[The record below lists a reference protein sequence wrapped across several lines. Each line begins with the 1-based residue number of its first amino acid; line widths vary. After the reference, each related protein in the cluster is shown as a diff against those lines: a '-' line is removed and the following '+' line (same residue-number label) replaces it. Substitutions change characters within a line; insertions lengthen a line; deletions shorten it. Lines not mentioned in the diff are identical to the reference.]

1 MTSVTIFLAANGNG
15 KRERRPWRVS
25 HKILQPYSGLTW
37 TWEDVA
43 KGCKFPNLTLL
54 LVPTVIKCLMYFRR
68 GREAE
73 EREKYL
79 IDSEFTPF
87 GLFNRGGWYRWYD
100 TVNVKTLVNLLQTVW
115 AACTRCGHRTW
126 AVSPSGGDESRAV
139 WGSFPLEEKQ
149 LGFLLVK
156 YQSGAGFL

>member
-1 MTSVTIFLAANGNG
+1 M
-15 KRERRPWRVS
+15 
-25 HKILQPYSGLTW
+25 
-37 TWEDVA
+37 
-43 KGCKFPNLTLL
+43 
-54 LVPTVIKCLMYFRR
+54 VPTVIKCLMYFRR

-115 AACTRCGHRTW
+115 AACTRCGHPTW

-139 WGSFPLEEKQ
+139 WGSFPLEEKP

-156 YQSGAGFL
+156 YQSGAGFLKDLIKDYIAIILRKLPGEIKQDLEVPTTRSQKTGMENHPRSQYIVPVHF